1 MSKFI
6 LTDCDGVLLD
16 WAAQFDAWALNMK
29 GLKLVRTD
37 VYDLSGRYDVSK
49 EYSKQLSRE
58 FNNSSAAG
66 FIPPFRDAVEYVALM
81 HYTYGYKF
89 RVITSFS
96 KDPWSI
102 QMRKENLR
110 RYFGDAIESLVSL
123 DTGADKDEEL
133 APYADQKLYW
143 IEDKPSNATAGYDL
157 GLKSLLIEHDHN
169 ANENVPYPIVKSWK
183 EIFDIVV

>member
-1 MSKFI
+1 MTKLI

-29 GLKLVRTD
+29 GLKLIRTD
-37 VYDLSGRYDVSK
+37 VYSLSERYGITQS
-49 EYSKQLSRE
+49 YQKQLSRE

-81 HYTYGYKF
+81 HYTYGYRF

-110 RYFGDAIESLVSL
+110 RYFGDAIESVVSL
-123 DTGADKDEEL
+123 DTGADKDEAL
-133 APYADQKLYW
+133 APYAGQDLYW
-143 IEDKPSNATAGYDL
+143 LEDKPSNAQTGYEL
-157 GLKSLLIEHDHN
+157 GLKSLLVEHEHN
-169 ANENVPYPIVKSWK
+169 AKENVPYPIVKSWK
-183 EIFDIVV
+183 EIFDIIV